1 MQERKSK
8 LADFTAAVTGAASA
22 KAAEMNAETER
33 LEREAL
39 DEYASALRS
48 AAEKRRASALA
59 DAKVRENKR
68 IVAEGWPP
76 SAACSSSARTAA
88 DDVFN
93 EVRARILE
101 LPKKPEYADTLKNQ
115 LWRALDAVPGAR
127 EARVWLR
134 REDMGFAH
142 GLNSASPGVRARVPR
157 GQLRSRRA
165 HTRVPG
171 EKQKDRPLLR
181 RRARRPRGA
190 VLGADRLQSG
200 GRRWRIRPNT
210 TSTG

>member
-39 DEYASALRS
+39 DEYASVLRS

-68 IVAEGWPP
+68 IVAEGLA
-76 SAACSSSARTAA
+76 SKRSLLQFREDCA
-88 DDVFN
+88 DDVFA
-93 EVRARILE
+93 EVRRRVLE
-101 LPKKPEYADTLKNQ
+101 LPEQPEYGNTLKEQ

-127 EARVWLR
+127 SARVLLR
-134 REDMGFAH
+134 REDMRFAQS
-142 GLNSASPGVRARVPR
+142 LNAASPGVRLSFEEGGFSLGGLVFECA
-157 GQLRSRRA
+157 
-165 HTRVPG
+165 
-171 EKQKDRPLLR
+171 EKGRKIDLSFDAALEDLEGRFSEITGFSLE
-181 RRARRPRGA
+181 
-190 VLGADRLQSG
+190 GADGQ
-200 GRRWRIRPNT
+200 
-210 TSTG
+210 

>member
-68 IVAEGWPP
+68 IVAEGLA
-76 SAACSSSARTAA
+76 SKRSLLQFREDCA

-142 GLNSASPGVRARVPR
+142 GLNSASPGVRLEFLE
-157 GQLRSRRA
+157 GSF
-165 HTRVPG
+165 
-171 EKQKDRPLLR
+171 
-181 RRARRPRGA
+181 
-190 VLGADRLQSG
+190 VLGGLILECPEKNRKIDLSFDAALEDLEGRFSELTGFSLEDADG
-200 GRRWRIRPNT
+200 E
-210 TSTG
+210 